1 MRAWFHVNADYRFAE
16 RAQVL
21 DAGVAQI
28 QAVLVFVLWVKG
40 VVALAAG

>member
-16 RAQVL
+16 RAQVI

-28 QAVLVFVLWVKG
+28 QAVLVFVLRVKG
-40 VVALAAG
+40 VVALAAS